1 MMKLQSR
8 LIIPILLSTVTMV
21 FVAAQSQPIQEKATT
36 PQKEDSSDREIGKSY
51 ATLRPDDKE

>member
-1 MMKLQSR
+1 
-8 LIIPILLSTVTMV
+8 MV
-21 FVAAQSQPIQEKATT
+21 FVAAESQPIQEKATT